1 MLLRWLAG
9 KGASPDEVGRYLG
22 RLTPEV
28 WQVALGDLPFLHGLS
43 HQENEALRQRT
54 AWVLASKTFSGA
66 QGLVVT
72 DNIRLA
78 IAVQAALPIM
88 HLDTVL
94 YEGWTE
100 IIVYPSGF
108 LIPRVEIDDAGVVHE
123 YVQEAS
129 GEAWEG
135 GPVVLSWEDSQPD
148 PESDVNVVIH
158 EFAHKL
164 DLHSGDAHGLPG
176 LSAHPDIS
184 PQHWLEELEAAMDH
198 FERAVFIAEQ
208 AVPPDV
214 DPESE
219 DAEVWF
225 EHLPLDAYAA
235 TDPAEFFAVSAE
247 AFFVAPHGLAAWYP
261 QWYALLAAYFRQDP
275 MVRLRGAR

>member
-1 MLLRWLAG
+1 MLRWLAG
-9 KGASPDEVGRYLG
+9 KGASPDKVSQILDGLSA
-22 RLTPEV
+22 EV
-28 WQVALGDLPFLHGLS
+28 WQVALGDLPFLSGLS
-43 HQENEALRQRT
+43 PLENEALRQRT

-66 QGLVVT
+66 QGLLMT
-72 DNIRLA
+72 DSIRLA
-78 IAVQAALPIM
+78 IAVQAALPVM
-88 HLDTVL
+88 HLDTVV

-148 PESDVNVVIH
+148 PDSTVNVVIH

-164 DLHSGDAHGLPG
+164 DLHSGDAHGMPG

-184 PQHWLEELEAAMDH
+184 PYHWMSELEAALSH
-198 FERAVFIAEQ
+198 FQRAVYAAEE
-208 AVPPDV
+208 AIPDTI
-214 DPESE
+214 DPDSDE
-219 DAEVWF
+219 AEVWF
-225 EHLPLDAYAA
+225 EHLPFDPYAA

-247 AFFVAPHGLAAWYP
+247 AFFVAPTGLADWYP
-261 QWYALLAAYFRQDP
+261 GWYALLSTYFRQDP
-275 MVRLRGAR
+275 VARLRGAS